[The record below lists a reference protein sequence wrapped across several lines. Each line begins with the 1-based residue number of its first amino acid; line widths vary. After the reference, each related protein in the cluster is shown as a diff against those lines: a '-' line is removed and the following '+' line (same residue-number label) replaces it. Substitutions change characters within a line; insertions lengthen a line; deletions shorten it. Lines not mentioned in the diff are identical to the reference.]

1 MYERRSLLIASLL
14 LLCVPYSSGQLP
26 KRLEKCLPYPTL
38 AQEIRE
44 RQPAPERVRVHVVH
58 VNFDP
63 NDGIPIDAQDSISEE
78 LQSNEIEP
86 EAHTPYLQNLADGI
100 AEVGVKGALRDRGYF
115 KASAE
120 SRLTELWNDG
130 ADIGVAV
137 AVRAT
142 LGPQYRTGDILIKS
156 ADPDSILAISPEIL
170 RGLIPLQRGEVFS
183 VERVRTGLENLGR
196 AYGRRGYVDMT
207 PVPDTEVN
215 EAQGNIDL
223 TVMIDQ
229 QAQYRVG
236 SIEFQGVNRA
246 TRDKLME
253 SVQKPGEIFDVSQ
266 LNEFFKVNQAIL
278 PADASR
284 DDVSVRRDSKT
295 RTVGILFDFRTCPPN
310 SN

>member
-1 MYERRSLLIASLL
+1 
-14 LLCVPYSSGQLP
+14 
-26 KRLEKCLPYPTL
+26 
-38 AQEIRE
+38 
-44 RQPAPERVRVHVVH
+44 
-58 VNFDP
+58 
-63 NDGIPIDAQDSISEE
+63 
-78 LQSNEIEP
+78 
-86 EAHTPYLQNLADGI
+86 
-100 AEVGVKGALRDRGYF
+100 
-115 KASAE
+115 
-120 SRLTELWNDG
+120 
-130 ADIGVAV
+130 
-137 AVRAT
+137 
-142 LGPQYRTGDILIKS
+142 
-156 ADPDSILAISPEIL
+156 
-170 RGLIPLQRGEVFS
+170 
-183 VERVRTGLENLGR
+183 
-196 AYGRRGYVDMT
+196 MT

-236 SIEFQGVNRA
+236 SIEFQGVNSA